1 MDDRRADDGRINK
14 LMLDVNTLQVQMQ
27 ENTEVTVQV
36 RDILGSFRTLAS
48 VAKWVSAIGGGIA
61 AGFAVV
67 KGWGGG

>member
-48 VAKWVSAIGGGIA
+48 LAKWVSAIGGGIA